1 MKSIN
6 VRYTLIICV
15 NRIALKSG
23 ATTYNFLIKSITNY
37 EREKNL
43 LKKVAHIVL
52 MECAKFA
59 EKNGCKHEMEDMLG
73 LKPHGILSG
82 VLKDEY
88 PNVEGTKLWDV
99 LSLLYDVG
107 RDLSME
113 EHVLYVKGKLA
124 QAKKVLRRRESLRKM
139 IDLVMNKSGIES

>member
-1 MKSIN
+1 MKTIN
-6 VRYTLIICV
+6 VQYTLIICV
-15 NRIALKSG
+15 NRITLKSG
-23 ATTYNFLIKSITNY
+23 VTRYNFLINSITNY

-52 MECAKFA
+52 IECAKFA
-59 EKNGCKHEMEDMLG
+59 VKNGCVHEMEDLLG
-73 LKPHGILSG
+73 LRPRGILSG

-99 LSLLYDVG
+99 LSLLYDVC
-107 RDLSME
+107 RDLSIE
-113 EHVLYVKGKLA
+113 EHLLYVKGNLA

-139 IDLVMNKSGIES
+139 IDVVMNKSGMES

>member
-1 MKSIN
+1 METIN
-6 VRYTLIICV
+6 VWYTLIRDVIK
-15 NRIALKSG
+15 IALKSG

-52 MECAKFA
+52 MECANFA
-59 EKNGCKHEMEDMLG
+59 VKNGCVHEMEDLLG
-73 LKPHGILSG
+73 LRPRGILSG

-99 LSLLYDVG
+99 LSLLYDVC

-139 IDLVMNKSGIES
+139 IDLVMNKSVVEP